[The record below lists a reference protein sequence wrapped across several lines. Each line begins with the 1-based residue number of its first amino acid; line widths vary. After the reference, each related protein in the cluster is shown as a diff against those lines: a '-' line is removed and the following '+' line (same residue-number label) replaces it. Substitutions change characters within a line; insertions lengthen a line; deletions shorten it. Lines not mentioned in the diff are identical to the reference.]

1 MTHPFWVALHGMT
14 HGFIE
19 LHKPVIHVIIWLAFC
34 HCGFHSLC
42 PLMGENKR
50 LVQASCWERLAVGKT
65 QFHFG
70 GQGRAQ

>member
-14 HGFIE
+14 HSFIE
-19 LHKPVIHVIIWLAFC
+19 LHKPVIHVIVWLAFC
-34 HCGFHSLC
+34 NCGFHSLC